1 MKENDKKNSVIEEC
15 KRIYYVIY
23 IPLVLLAV
31 FLTSANL
38 KEAQRGNASQFVL
51 LLPMAFMLV
60 LSLLL
65 FWFDCHKEDVKYV
78 WVAVLIGAV
87 IGILAFVNPLFIQ
100 NLAAEWN
107 KFLSFTEVYLYLVW
121 GETNL
126 LILLMSANKKAL

>member
-1 MKENDKKNSVIEEC
+1 MKENDQKNSVIEVC

-38 KEAQRGNASQFVL
+38 REAQRGNASQFVL

-107 KFLSFTEVYLYLVW
+107 KFLSFTEVYLYIVW

-126 LILLMSANKKAL
+126 LILLMTTKKRAA